1 MLTVG
6 VVAEL
11 AGVTIRTL
19 HHYDQIGLVRPSGR
33 SEAGYRLYD
42 DRDLEQL
49 QTVLFYRELGFALD
63 DIAMLMRDPGFDRG
77 AALREQRKLL
87 EAEAHRYR
95 RMIEAIDAAIDAHE
109 RGIPMDNEAMFKV
122 FGEQQRAY
130 QREAEERWGDTD
142 AWAQSRRRTADYTEQ
157 DWLDLRAESESIMR
171 RIAALLPQEY
181 RGAYGADPLPEP
193 TGRSAEA

>member
-1 MLTVG
+1 
-6 VVAEL
+6 
-11 AGVTIRTL
+11 
-19 HHYDQIGLVRPSGR
+19 
-33 SEAGYRLYD
+33 
-42 DRDLEQL
+42 
-49 QTVLFYRELGFALD
+49 
-63 DIAMLMRDPGFDRG
+63 MLMRDPGFDRG

-109 RGIPMDNEAMFKV
+109 RGIPMDNDVMFKV

-142 AWAQSRRRTADYTEQ
+142 AWAQSRRRTAAYTEQ

-171 RIAALLPQEY
+171 RIAEVFRSGDAPDSPTAMDAVDAHRQQISRRFYDCSHEMQVHLGDMY
-181 RGAYGADPLPEP
+181 VADPRFTATYEEL
-193 TGRSAEA
+193 AEGLTAWVREAIRANACRAGVDVDAM